1 MKKIESLRACKTHLT
16 LFLIH
21 ARLFADSAVGA
32 AFLSPALSTCQHG
45 VEIPE
50 RFLSAVSKCSQD
62 RTADRST
69 IQHEQQLTQKIQG
82 EKVLH
87 RRRPVYKTSIILSLS
102 LCLLM
107 QESLVIR
114 RRGEFL
120 YGVAPCLAALQA
132 NRRRVHAIYMKPGV
146 AAKQGSIKT
155 CVNY

>member
-1 MKKIESLRACKTHLT
+1 MGAVFLSHAPSTCRHGMENLPES
-16 LFLIH
+16 
-21 ARLFADSAVGA
+21 
-32 AFLSPALSTCQHG
+32 FLSP
-45 VEIPE
+45 
-50 RFLSAVSKCSQD
+50 VSKYSQD
-62 RTADRST
+62 RAADRST

-155 CVNY
+155 CVNLLNTQLLCSYSLPLLHSALLRR